1 MAYQIININD
11 VTSNNELIG
20 LGVSFSET
28 SPMFRTIYSSNDQA
42 VQNLKSLLLTRKG
55 ERYMEPNFGT
65 NLLNI
70 VFQPNISNLKQEISD
85 ILLQPIAYWLPYI
98 NVDNLDIITAD
109 DDPNLQANV
118 KITLEFSVDNFN
130 TNSITLTA
138 DSNGR
143 ITIT

>member
-11 VTSNNELIG
+11 VTSNAELIG
-20 LGVSFSET
+20 LGISFSET

-70 VFQPNISNLKQEISD
+70 VFQPNISSLKQDISD
-85 ILLQPIAYWLPYI
+85 IIIQPISYWLPYI
-98 NVDNLDIITAD
+98 NIDDLDIITAE

-118 KITLEFSVDNFN
+118 KITLVFSVDNFN

-138 DSNGR
+138 DSNGV